1 MMIKRPEWLDE
12 IKADGISTLTAR
24 TINSST
30 SCACAGV
37 IGGKPEGKLTAVTIN
52 GMTAFV
58 WLTPDTDGKY
68 RFPFEAIYTVFP
80 SIKRGYCIHPG
91 R

>member
-1 MMIKRPEWLDE
+1 MMIKRPEWLDG
-12 IKADGISTLTAR
+12 IKADGNSNLTAR

-37 IGGKPEGKLTAVTIN
+37 IGGEPTGKLTAVTIN

-58 WLTPDTDGKY
+58 RLTPDADGKY
-68 RFPFEAIYTVFP
+68 RFPFEAVYTVFP
-80 SIKRGYCIHPG
+80 NIKRNYCIVPG
-91 R
+91 